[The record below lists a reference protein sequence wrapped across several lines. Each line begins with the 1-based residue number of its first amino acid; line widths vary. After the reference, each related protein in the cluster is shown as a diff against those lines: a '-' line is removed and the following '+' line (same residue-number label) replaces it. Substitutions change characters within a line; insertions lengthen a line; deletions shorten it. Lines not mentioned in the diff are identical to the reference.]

1 MQPIPTDEIPTDEI
15 PTDDEIR
22 ASPAFPRLV
31 RAFRLEIRIFWMTV
45 PSLVAVIVWLAE
57 GGGWAAF
64 ATGGLISVAS
74 TCGRVYAI
82 RSERQPLAEISGSP
96 VAPAVA
102 THHPH
107 RTTRPLTP
115 VRDRPLLSIP
125 TPARGR
131 SRVVWPL
138 FSTVFMML
146 LTGQST
152 YVVR

>member
-1 MQPIPTDEIPTDEI
+1 MQPIPTDEI

-82 RSERQPLAEISGSP
+82 RSERQPLAEI
-96 VAPAVA
+96 
-102 THHPH
+102 
-107 RTTRPLTP
+107 P
-115 VRDRPLLSIP
+115 VRLSRPPSQHTIHIGQ
-125 TPARGR
+125 RG
-131 SRVVWPL
+131 P
-138 FSTVFMML
+138 
-146 LTGQST
+146 
-152 YVVR
+152 